1 MGPRSAIGAHK
12 HHGRSGMNIDISMVV
27 WAGNRKCKW
36 HLNVPCV
43 NGFVGVALSKEGFEV
58 G

>member
-1 MGPRSAIGAHK
+1 MRAL
-12 HHGRSGMNIDISMVV
+12 DI
-27 WAGNRKCKW
+27 ADCINETC
-36 HLNVPCV
+36 P